1 MVISDPKT
9 NLPSK
14 RQSGKYLY
22 IAVYVITTC
31 LATVMLSLNGSIPLD
46 PLAALI
52 AGVFAGIALVMF
64 QLTYVKFIFKSSMRI
79 RGKPLDN
86 DNNEILP

>member
-1 MVISDPKT
+1 MMNQVTDAKTADSTYKSLYRIS
-9 NLPSK
+9 
-14 RQSGKYLY
+14 G
-22 IAVYVITTC
+22 V
-31 LATVMLSLNGSIPLD
+31 
-46 PLAALI
+46 AALI